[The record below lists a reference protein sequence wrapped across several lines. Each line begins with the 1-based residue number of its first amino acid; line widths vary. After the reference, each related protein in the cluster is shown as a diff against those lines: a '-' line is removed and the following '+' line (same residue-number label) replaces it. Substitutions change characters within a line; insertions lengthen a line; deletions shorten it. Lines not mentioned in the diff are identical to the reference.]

1 MQSRWIL
8 RQAHCIEAFVY
19 CGCAAAKVKH
29 GHAYLIGLV
38 AYNVS
43 IRRVNVTWRG
53 VSQRSVAAFLA
64 GPTA

>member
-8 RQAHCIEAFVY
+8 RQANCLKAFVY
-19 CGCAAAKVKH
+19 CGCAADKVKH

-38 AYNVS
+38 AYNAS

-53 VSQRSVAAFLA
+53 VSLRSVAAFLGGRPA
-64 GPTA
+64 

>member
-8 RQAHCIEAFVY
+8 RQAHCLKAFVY

-38 AYNVS
+38 AYNAS
-43 IRRVNVTWRG
+43 IRRVNVT
-53 VSQRSVAAFLA
+53 
-64 GPTA
+64 